1 MTRLPQVLL
10 NIPVIE
16 RVPDAADQVASEIAA
31 VEARLAGQGR
41 VLVRPSGTEPLLRVM
56 VEATDATVANETA
69 EQLAAVVR
77 ERWGTDRETEPHLR

>member
-1 MTRLPQVLL
+1 
-10 NIPVIE
+10 
-16 RVPDAADQVASEIAA
+16 
-31 VEARLAGQGR
+31 
-41 VLVRPSGTEPLLRVM
+41 M